1 MMATKACFAQLGTKA
16 GVREFGQEA
25 VAAIISEVKQLE
37 GKKCFKARAF
47 DELTRLEQERALR

>member
-1 MMATKACFAQLGTKA
+1 MAIKACFAQLRTKA

-37 GKKCFKARAF
+37 GKKCFKAIAVK
-47 DELTRLEQERALR
+47 ELT